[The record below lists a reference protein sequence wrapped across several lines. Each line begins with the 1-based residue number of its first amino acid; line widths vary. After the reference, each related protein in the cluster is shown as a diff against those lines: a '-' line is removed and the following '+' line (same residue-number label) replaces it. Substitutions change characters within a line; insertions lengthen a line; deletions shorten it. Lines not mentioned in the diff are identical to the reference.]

1 MTTGFLGQ
9 IPEDV
14 DALGT
19 EFETKADEVEALIT
33 AITTRL
39 QATTWRGND
48 RDNFE
53 STWNGEITNSLTQ
66 LANSL
71 RAAGTI
77 AHSNSTQQV
86 TASS

>member
-1 MTTGFLGQ
+1 MTAFLGQ

-14 DALGT
+14 HSLGA
-19 EFETKADEVEALIT
+19 EFIAQATEVENLVT
-33 AITTRL
+33 AINTRL
-39 QATTWRGND
+39 GATTWRGSD